1 MRTSIEGESDST
13 VTPEEFK
20 CRSVSITFLYDTFI
34 EADGEACAAFRA
46 VRRAKR
52 SILRR
57 QNHAGESK
65 TDTDTLGGRSLSF
78 IETLEEVRKIL
89 RREAGAAVFRQ
100 DFRIDRSFGGGDPDG
115 SSDWRVLHAV
125 LQDISQRFAAPFR
138 IAGEAFV
145 LALNNQLL
153 LL

>member
-13 VTPEEFK
+13 VTLEEFK

-78 IETLEEVRKIL
+78 IETFEEVRQIL
-89 RREAGAAVFRQ
+89 RREAGGRCPLPEFPYRSESQRAVIRMVPPTGVCSRQ
-100 DFRIDRSFGGGDPDG
+100 FFRIFPSASLLHSG
-115 SSDWRVLHAV
+115 SPVKLSSLH
-125 LQDISQRFAAPFR
+125 
-138 IAGEAFV
+138 
-145 LALNNQLL
+145 
-153 LL
+153 